1 MKERRTLKEVY
12 SQHKDAILNAV
23 FVIAVIASFICGYL
37 LWWNFM
43 AKPLNDS
50 QFELCE
56 QVARDVYAQ
65 KGTVIV
71 EVPEDFYVT
80 ITETTIRVEL
90 LNCSYRGK
98 VIAKLQNG
106 ELVMTRDMQ
115 TEEAVFFSILVGIV
129 FGLVTILI
137 AIYIKENYQIT
148 KSRKK

>member
-12 SQHKDAILNAV
+12 SQEKDAIQGAV
-23 FVIAVIASFICGYL
+23 VVIALIASFIGGYL

-56 QVARDVYAQ
+56 QVVRDVHAQ

-80 ITETTIRVEL
+80 ITETTIRVGL
-90 LNCSYRGK
+90 LNCSYRGE
-98 VIAKLQNG
+98 VVAKLQNG

-115 TEEAVFFSILVGIV
+115 TGEAVVLSILTGILFV
-129 FGLVTILI
+129 SVTMLI
-137 AIYIKENYQIT
+137 AIHIKEI
-148 KSRKK
+148 

>member
-12 SQHKDAILNAV
+12 SQHKDAIQGAV
-23 FVIAVIASFICGYL
+23 LVIALIASFIGGYL

-56 QVARDVYAQ
+56 QVVRDVHAQ

-80 ITETTIRVEL
+80 ITETTIRVGL
-90 LNCSYRGK
+90 LNCSYRGE
-98 VIAKLQNG
+98 VVAKLQNG

-115 TEEAVFFSILVGIV
+115 TGEAVVLSILTGILFV
-129 FGLVTILI
+129 LVTMLI
-137 AIYIKENYQIT
+137 AVYIEEI
-148 KSRKK
+148 

>member
-12 SQHKDAILNAV
+12 SQHKDAIQGAV
-23 FVIAVIASFICGYL
+23 LVIALIASFIGGYL

-56 QVARDVYAQ
+56 QVVRDVHAQ
-65 KGTVIV
+65 KGTVIL

-80 ITETTIRVEL
+80 ITETTIRVGL
-90 LNCSYRGK
+90 LNCSYRGE
-98 VIAKLQNG
+98 VVAKLQNG

-115 TEEAVFFSILVGIV
+115 TGEAVVLSILTGILFV
-129 FGLVTILI
+129 SVTMLI
-137 AIYIKENYQIT
+137 AIHIKEI
-148 KSRKK
+148 